1 MMTTESNLRSPRL
14 RFSPLD
20 VGDMELLP
28 GALFDAPP
36 PPPTSVG
43 NNDDVVHGGGHQ
55 PAAAAAW
62 VAARQGVHGDG
73 SCFFHSLC
81 AALNTDNYL
90 LQDNAKKKEIGTRF
104 RCAFVKRV
112 TRERWD
118 SFLAKKHIKTKVTF
132 EKLKTYFCDNRH
144 WADELMIRF
153 VSDVLKLNLVFLNTE
168 TRELY
173 CGVHGLLAQPLILIL
188 WVRHSHFEPIFRVHS
203 VNAAAGTARVQFV
216 FDDPKRD
223 RDVVDAVAR
232 IYNKT
237 CGDKLT

>member
-1 MMTTESNLRSPRL
+1 MNSSSPRL
-14 RFSPLD
+14 RFSPLE
-20 VGDMELLP
+20 VGEMELLP
-28 GALFDAPP
+28 DALFDVSSSSPNG
-36 PPPTSVG
+36 VR
-43 NNDDVVHGGGHQ
+43 GGGGDRRRR
-55 PAAAAAW
+55 AVW
-62 VAARQGVHGDG
+62 IARQGVHGDG

-90 LQDNAKKKEIGTRF
+90 LQDDAKKKEIGTKF

-118 SFLAKKHIKTKVTF
+118 SFLATKHIKTKVTF
-132 EKLKTYFCDNRH
+132 EKLKTYFCNNRH

-168 TRELY
+168 SRELY

-188 WVRHSHFEPIFRVHS
+188 WVRHSHFEPIFRVHG
-203 VNAAAGTARVQFV
+203 VDAAAGTARVQFV
-216 FDDPKRD
+216 FDDLERD

-232 IYNKT
+232 SYNKT